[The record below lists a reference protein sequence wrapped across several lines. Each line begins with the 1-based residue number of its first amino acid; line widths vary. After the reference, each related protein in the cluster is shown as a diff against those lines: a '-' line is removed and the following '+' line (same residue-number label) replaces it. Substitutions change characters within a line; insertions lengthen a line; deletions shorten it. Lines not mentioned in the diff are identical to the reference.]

1 MNDDSENSEIEEFKN
16 IIEAYKRA
24 QKRNETRILITLLL
38 LLIFAIILV
47 CRSFNDKTTITLGEK
62 DINTDYVAETPNS
75 TVDDK
80 TQKQVRIN
88 KEFIVTNNNQQFTEN
103 LGIFDNEK
111 YDNKP
116 IIYPGI
122 KSTYY
127 FNLTNKQDFDLYCD
141 IEFREVNKGNIPI
154 KYKLKENGK
163 YIKGSQDE
171 YVNCTELS
179 TRDIFLS
186 ANSQNIYELE
196 WEWVNDK
203 SGDNSYGDKE
213 ITYGIGIT
221 INAK

>member
-1 MNDDSENSEIEEFKN
+1 MSDDSENSEIEEFKN
-16 IIEAYKRA
+16 LIEAYKRA

-38 LLIFAIILV
+38 LLIFAIMLA
-47 CRSFNDKTTITLGEK
+47 CRSFNDKTTITLGQR
-62 DINTDYVAETPNS
+62 DINTDYVAETPVN
-75 TVDDK
+75 DE
-80 TQKQVRIN
+80 TQEHIN
-88 KEFIVTNNNQQFTEN
+88 KEFIVTNSNQQFTEN
-103 LGIFDNEK
+103 LGIFDNEN

-127 FNLTNKQDFDLYCD
+127 FNLTNKQDFDLRCD
-141 IEFREVNKGNIPI
+141 IEFSEVNKGNIPI

-163 YIKGSQDE
+163 YIKGSQDK

-179 TRDIFLS
+179 TKDISLS

-196 WEWVNDK
+196 WEWVNDTT
-203 SGDNSYGDKE
+203 STNSYGDKE